1 MILSAPRRTER
12 LGACRSNGFDD
23 TATKNAIA
31 HLAQDQRYR
40 SDQYVSY
47 PPKSTSEHFSD
58 TLLDSAGGAV
68 KRTSSSVPGG
78 LH

>member
-1 MILSAPRRTER
+1 MPLDRVPRQSFDA

-31 HLAQDQRYR
+31 HLAQDQRSR

-58 TLLDSAGGAV
+58 TLLDDPTLFG
-68 KRTSSSVPGG
+68 SSTYPD
-78 LH
+78 